1 MSPMNPPSTRIRKRP
16 APQRPLP
23 DPQQTPSVLQRRST
37 RIQSRTRHVSVTYI
51 PGSYHASQSPREQRP
66 TAAQTSQPL
75 GETSYT
81 AVEASARAPSSAHAQ
96 EHLSSPEK
104 QIYQTRKRGLDTSFE
119 TSGERPLKCARLT
132 RRNLKELENMGGQ
145 RRQSAGKGST
155 GRSSSTTTTTN
166 KDLGLHRHQP
176 KSKSSYSGT
185 KSTQSKQSTSTTDSG
200 FPDIAFQ
207 NGILNPNCSK
217 PPANL
222 ESRQDRIDRSRETAS
237 PSESDYQYFASAIRR
252 APNEASVLYE
262 TSMLLQRYNES
273 GYHKSYNQAFN
284 NFPKNIGFND
294 DLSAAQPDMVEGLD
308 LTQFDPFPAREQLG
322 GAATVYSGPEATT
335 LPHLAGEWKGPGK
348 DMILAQT
355 QAAYDGAC
363 MVYGRNEA
371 RSYLESPDPPGYAFV
386 STFTTDGTTV
396 NTFAHYSSETQ
407 GQVKYHQYPESSSL
421 LISSYQDFKKS
432 RRRLRNL
439 QDDAKETSEKLRDEL
454 NEKWLANHRSSV
466 GLSIPAETANAT
478 DCDSHDYDDD
488 EDPNNQLLAEYWT
501 SFPTNNEP
509 DSSAQ
514 VPAVDSVYAPPY
526 ANLPANDEDDH
537 FIQSSHTNNRY
548 ISPDGPTFPPIT
560 PPQSTKDASLPL
572 EPSGDVEQAKG
583 RGNKRTRRTRR
594 QAIIV
599 DSRKPRRKHEG

>member
-1 MSPMNPPSTRIRKRP
+1 M
-16 APQRPLP
+16 A
-23 DPQQTPSVLQRRST
+23 
-37 RIQSRTRHVSVTYI
+37 
-51 PGSYHASQSPREQRP
+51 
-66 TAAQTSQPL
+66 
-75 GETSYT
+75 
-81 AVEASARAPSSAHAQ
+81 
-96 EHLSSPEK
+96 
-104 QIYQTRKRGLDTSFE
+104 
-119 TSGERPLKCARLT
+119 
-132 RRNLKELENMGGQ
+132 GQ
-145 RRQSAGKGST
+145 RRKSAGKKST
-155 GRSSSTTTTTN
+155 GRSSSTTTTTDE
-166 KDLGLHRHQP
+166 DLSPQRHQP

-185 KSTQSKQSTSTTDSG
+185 KSTQSKQTTSTTDSG

-222 ESRQDRIDRSRETAS
+222 ESRQGRIDRSRETAS

-262 TSMLLQRYNES
+262 TSMLLQRYNEP

-284 NFPKNIGFND
+284 CFPKNVGFNN

-371 RSYLESPDPPGYAFV
+371 RSFLESPDPAGHAFV
-386 STFTTDGTTV
+386 STFTTDGTTL

-421 LISSYQDFKKS
+421 LISSYKDFKKS

-439 QDDAKETSEKLRDEL
+439 EDDAKETSERLRDEL
-454 NEKWLANHRSSV
+454 NEKWLANHRPPVAPSV
-466 GLSIPAETANAT
+466 PAQTADPT
-478 DCDSHDYDDD
+478 DYNSYDYNDE
-488 EDPNNQLLAEYWT
+488 EDPSNQLLAEYRT
-501 SFPTNNEP
+501 RFQTNDQY
-509 DSSAQ
+509 DSSGQ
-514 VPAVDSVYAPPY
+514 IPATDNVYGSFQEINQEESFVQIPDPLY
-526 ANLPANDEDDH
+526 AIFPANDADDF
-537 FIQSSHTNNRY
+537 FIHVSTANNGY
-548 ISPDGPTFPPIT
+548 TSPNGLTFPLVT
-560 PPQSTKDASLPL
+560 PPQSSEDTSLRL
-572 EPSGDVEQAKG
+572 DQSNG
-583 RGNKRTRRTRR
+583 RGHRKTRQTRKSVV
-594 QAIIV
+594 IV
-599 DSRKPRRKHEG
+599 DARKTRRKH